1 MHSCCPFAEPFVVS
15 FEHTVYEVAE
25 SAGQVEV
32 CVILTSPDIDIFEN
46 VVAVEVFE
54 DEVMKTNE
62 HFPNDPAIA
71 SEFQ

>member
-1 MHSCCPFAEPFVVS
+1 M
-15 FEHTVYEVAE
+15 
-25 SAGQVEV
+25 
-32 CVILTSPDIDIFEN
+32 ILTSPDFDIFEN